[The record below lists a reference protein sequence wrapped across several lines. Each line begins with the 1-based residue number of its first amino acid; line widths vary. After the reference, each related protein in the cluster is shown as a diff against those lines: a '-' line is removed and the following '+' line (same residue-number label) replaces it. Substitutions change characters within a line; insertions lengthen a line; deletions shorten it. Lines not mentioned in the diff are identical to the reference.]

1 MATTDDDL
9 DALAAEYVLGT
20 LASDER
26 AHAEALIAIDPGF
39 TEIVRQWERRLG
51 ELNVMVEAVE
61 PPAEVWDKIK
71 ADIDTVAPADEVR
84 LAPGEASEPADESG
98 TAIKTEPAT
107 PAASDDKP
115 PAELGGDPA
124 PLLAALASTLMA
136 SEDGAED
143 ADQAK
148 AKSEIKPAAAAD
160 WTPKPPQPP
169 PSAAAAGTV
178 KPAERGAEI
187 VYLARRLRRWRVA
200 TAAAA
205 AIAAVLAAFIVVS
218 QVAPDAFPAGG
229 LFHAP
234 QIFARAPAPAPT
246 AAEANTNRLVAVLQ
260 QDPTAP
266 AFLLT
271 IDPANLKLT
280 VRRVSAAA
288 DAAHSYELWLISPRF
303 PKPRSLGVV
312 GASEFTQRS
321 LASDYD
327 LATVRSATY
336 KISFEPAGGSK
347 TGQPTGPILYGGKLV
362 EAVPVPP
369 PQAQQPKT

>member
-1 MATTDDDL
+1 MATTTDDDL

-71 ADIDTVAPADEVR
+71 AGIDTLTPADEVH
-84 LAPGEASEPADESG
+84 LAPGEA
-98 TAIKTEPAT
+98 TEPAGE
-107 PAASDDKP
+107 PQPAAKDEPAQAASDDTPRAK
-115 PAELGGDPA
+115 LGSDEA
-124 PLLAALASTLMA
+124 PLLAALASTLMG
-136 SEDGAED
+136 SEDDVEN
-143 ADQAK
+143 ADQAT
-148 AKSEIKPAAAAD
+148 AKTDDKPDDKPAAD
-160 WTPKPPQPP
+160 WTLKPPQPS
-169 PSAAAAGTV
+169 SAAAVGAA
-178 KPAERGAEI
+178 KPERSAE
-187 VYLARRLRRWRVA
+187 VFSLASRVRRWRI
-200 TAAAA
+200 TAAGAA
-205 AIAAVLAAFIVVS
+205 AIAAILAAFIVVS
-218 QVAPDAFPAGG
+218 QVAPGIFPADG
-229 LFHAP
+229 FVHVP
-234 QIFARAPAPAPT
+234 QIFARGSAPT
-246 AAEANTNRLVAVLQ
+246 PAAQEANANRLVAVLQ

-271 IDPANLKLT
+271 IDPASLKLT

-288 DAAHSYELWLISPRF
+288 DADHSYELWLISPRY

-312 GASEFTQRS
+312 GANEFTQRA

-327 LATVRSATY
+327 LDTVRGATY

-347 TGQPTGPILYGGKLV
+347 TGEPTGPILFGGKLV
-362 EAVPVPP
+362 EAVPVTPP
-369 PQAQQPKT
+369 PQQPKT

>member
-71 ADIDTVAPADEVR
+71 ADVDTVTPAEIR
-84 LAPGEASEPADESG
+84 LAPGEASQPADESG
-98 TAIKTEPAT
+98 TAVKTEPQT
-107 PAASDDKP
+107 QAASGDKP

-136 SEDGAED
+136 PEDGAQD
-143 ADQAK
+143 VDQAN
-148 AKSEIKPAAAAD
+148 AKPAVD
-160 WTPKPPQPP
+160 WTLKSPQPP
-169 PSAAAAGTV
+169 PSAAAAGTER
-178 KPAERGAEI
+178 PERGAE
-187 VYLARRLRRWRVA
+187 VLYLARRLRRWRVA
-200 TAAAA
+200 TAGAA

-218 QVAPDAFPAGG
+218 QVAPAAFPSGG
-229 LFHAP
+229 FFHAP
-234 QIFARAPAPAPT
+234 QILARTPAPAPE
-246 AAEANTNRLVAVLQ
+246 AANANRLVAVLQ

-288 DAAHSYELWLISPRF
+288 DAAHSYELWLISPHF

-327 LATVRSATY
+327 LDTVRSATY

-347 TGQPTGPILYGGKLV
+347 TGEPTGPILFGGKLV

-369 PQAQQPKT
+369 PLAQQPKT

>member
-71 ADIDTVAPADEVR
+71 ADIDTVTPADEVR
-84 LAPGEASEPADESG
+84 LAPGEASEPAGVSG
-98 TAIKTEPAT
+98 TAVNAEPQT
-107 PAASDDKP
+107 QAASGDKP
-115 PAELGGDPA
+115 SAELGGDPA

-148 AKSEIKPAAAAD
+148 AKSEIKPAAD
-160 WTPKPPQPP
+160 WTLKPPQPL
-169 PSAAAAGTV
+169 PSAAAAAGAAGTER
-178 KPAERGAEI
+178 PERGAEI

-200 TAAAA
+200 TVGAG

-218 QVAPDAFPAGG
+218 QVAPNAFPAGG
-229 LFHAP
+229 FFHAP
-234 QIFARAPAPAPT
+234 QILARAPVPAP
-246 AAEANTNRLVAVLQ
+246 AEANTNRLVAVLQ

-327 LATVRSATY
+327 LDTVKSATY

-347 TGQPTGPILYGGKLV
+347 TGEPTGPILFGGKLV
-362 EAVPVPP
+362 ETVPVPP
-369 PQAQQPKT
+369 PAQQPKT